1 MSRSRFSSA
10 SRIPISWHPHK
21 KYKKK
26 KKVLVTFK
34 LSLPVATVGPYGK
47 ERMNGLQENDDGS
60 IGDLV
65 LEKWRGKMVF
75 VCDFY

>member
-1 MSRSRFSSA
+1 VLHGFPYRGT
-10 SRIPISWHPHK
+10 RIKCIQ
-21 KYKKK
+21 KK

-34 LSLPVATVGPYGK
+34 LSLPVAAVGPHGK

-60 IGDLV
+60 IGNLG
-65 LEKWRGKMVF
+65 LEKWRGKMVV